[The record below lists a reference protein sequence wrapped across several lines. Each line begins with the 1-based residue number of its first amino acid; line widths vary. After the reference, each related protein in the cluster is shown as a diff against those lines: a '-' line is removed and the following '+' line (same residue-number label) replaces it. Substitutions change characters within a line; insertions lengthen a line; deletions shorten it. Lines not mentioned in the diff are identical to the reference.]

1 MKKISMILVA
11 LLATA
16 PAFSATPEEL
26 DQLLQGIDLDI
37 EAKRL
42 SSPPGNNALEKINE
56 FRAEAPFDFRVVR
69 LAYTWGEAYISL
81 SKEARAQGDYA
92 KAQGYLDK
100 VWKVAAL
107 TQGLEDEQRA
117 VDEALANSG
126 QVKPSVVVAA
136 APDAAEIERQRKLAE
151 AAEKEKQ
158 RLKVEAAKQEQVA
171 AQRKLE
177 AERKAVLERERREK
191 MERERRAALAAA
203 KKAEQDAARKASA
216 AVNRTPPVMSSPVD
230 LDDIA
235 LDDMIAP
242 VAVAKPKSV
251 KKPTPKPVV
260 RAPKPSAKTLKTP
273 VAQSTRLWAE
283 ASVETQAIETYE
295 VPADALANRDRKVG
309 DKMGDI
315 CQRMV
320 DEDASVVVKTASKSD
335 YRWLAVRLTLC
346 ARRLDSGYRLRHS
359 YEPLAGGE
367 TATVALHPPRE
378 SSLLER
384 RANKSD

>member
-1 MKKISMILVA
+1 MKKISMIFVA

-26 DQLLQGIDLDI
+26 DKLLQGIDLDI
-37 EAKRL
+37 EALRL

-56 FRAEAPFDFRVVR
+56 FRGEAPFDFRVVR
-69 LAYTWGEAYISL
+69 LAYSWGEAYISL
-81 SKEARAQGDYA
+81 SKEARANGNYT

-107 TQGLEDEQRA
+107 TKGLEDEQRA
-117 VDEALANSG
+117 VDEALSNSG
-126 QVKPSVVVAA
+126 QAKPTVVAA
-136 APDAAEIERQRKLAE
+136 VTPNAAEIERQRKLAD
-151 AAEKEKQ
+151 AAAKEKQ
-158 RLKVEAAKQEQVA
+158 RLKVEAEKQQKELALRQV
-171 AQRKLE
+171 E
-177 AERKAVLERERREK
+177 ADRKAAAERERREK

-203 KKAEQDAARKASA
+203 QKAEQEAAEAARAAAKPVKRAS
-216 AVNRTPPVMSSPVD
+216 PLMSSPVD

-235 LDDMIAP
+235 LDDIIP
-242 VAVAKPKSV
+242 PVAKPRAV

-260 RAPKPSAKTLKTP
+260 RTPKPSAKTLKTP
-273 VAQSTRLWAE
+273 VAQSTRLWAG
-283 ASVETQAIETYE
+283 ASVNTKAIKTYE
-295 VPADALANRDRKVG
+295 VPADSLANRDRKVA

-315 CQRMV
+315 CQVMV
-320 DEDASVVVKTASKSD
+320 DKDASVVVTTVSKSD

-359 YEPLAGGE
+359 YQPLAKGG
-367 TATVALHPPRE
+367 TPTVALHPPRE

-384 RANKSD
+384 SAN